1 MVIWLTTINI
11 VDMPMGTGK
20 TCAAINYMNEH
31 ASDKKFMFVTPYLDE
46 AQRIVD
52 CCPYSKFE
60 QPQVYGN
67 KLNGLKYLLEHGR
80 NVSITHALFGRF
92 DQEVREAMEHWG
104 YTLIMD
110 EVAQVID
117 SLRMTKKDWANI
129 IAHHAHVEGGNV
141 IWDDLEYRG
150 AYEKYMKVAVNQAMV
165 YDEQTSRVFWSLPVD
180 TFKTFEDIYVLT
192 YMFDAQIQKYYYDLH
207 DLDYRYIGVA
217 GDAINNYYFTESPV
231 QKPLQL
237 KKLIRM
243 NFNEKMDQ
251 IGKNR
256 CSLSKSW
263 YQRQTGKNNEVIR
276 TLKNNTRNFIYDI
289 CAKKSGESI
298 WTTFTTY
305 QKKIQSRGF
314 IKDFV
319 PLNARATNLY
329 GERDCVV
336 YLVNRYLDPTL
347 VRYFNQRNVTIDQ
360 DKYALS
366 EMLQF
371 IWRSAIRNKKPIDLY
386 MPSKRMRT
394 LFVKWMEQQES
405 LATTTKNK
413 ICQRR

>member
-1 MVIWLTTINI
+1 M
-11 VDMPMGTGK
+11 
-20 TCAAINYMNEH
+20 
-31 ASDKKFMFVTPYLDE
+31 KK
-46 AQRIVD
+46 
-52 CCPYSKFE
+52 
-60 QPQVYGN
+60 
-67 KLNGLKYLLEHGR
+67 
-80 NVSITHALFGRF
+80 
-92 DQEVREAMEHWG
+92 
-104 YTLIMD
+104 
-110 EVAQVID
+110 
-117 SLRMTKKDWANI
+117 
-129 IAHHAHVEGGNV
+129 
-141 IWDDLEYRG
+141 
-150 AYEKYMKVAVNQAMV
+150 
-165 YDEQTSRVFWSLPVD
+165 
-180 TFKTFEDIYVLT
+180 
-192 YMFDAQIQKYYYDLH
+192 
-207 DLDYRYIGVA
+207 
-217 GDAINNYYFTESPV
+217 
-231 QKPLQL
+231 
-237 KKLIRM
+237 
-243 NFNEKMDQ
+243 
-251 IGKNR
+251 R

-371 IWRSAIRNKKPIDLY
+371 IWRSAIRNKN
-386 MPSKRMRT
+386 RMAF
-394 LFVKWMEQQES
+394 LFRAK
-405 LATTTKNK
+405 LLG
-413 ICQRR
+413 RRFGK